1 MAQKFPFEINADKY
15 SRQLWSKQAYLYLA
29 EFFRK
34 AVFDTNVQV
43 IEGGTIDDYRF
54 SGPAEDWRLPAG
66 GGESIY
72 SSYFKVI
79 DASTTYGETV
89 TPKIRIFDGHDDT
102 SPYCGPVA
110 VNGVESW
117 PSLQTVELETEE
129 DEVLSQSVWIC
140 AYVVSSD
147 GVVNAEIVLSPAV
160 ERPLPT
166 NNAYA
171 FIPILVA
178 IINPTGGM
186 SFSVH
191 QEHYG
196 PIDIHAAFF
205 SGNVWFTGVKSV
217 IGPPTGKYLTV
228 NIVTGETEYSDSVPV
243 NVDIWNSYEVARL
256 AGEGEDAVYEAEMN
270 RVCGDVRVDLSPY
283 AQIPGGTGQT

>member
-1 MAQKFPFEINADKY
+1 MNRFRDNYEAPGLLRTIAQWMNDVGRFLNGIN
-15 SRQLWSKQAYLYLA
+15 
-29 EFFRK
+29 
-34 AVFDTNVQV
+34 VVGNGH
-43 IEGGTIDDYRF
+43 IEENARGSVTITVGR
-54 SGPAEDWRLPAG
+54 GEAG
-66 GGESIY
+66 GGVGSIY

-79 DASTTYGETV
+79 DASTTDDGIV

-110 VNGVESW
+110 VNGVECAPW
-117 PSLQTVELETEE
+117 PSSQTVVLETEE

-147 GVVNAEIVLSPAV
+147 GVVSAEIVLSPAV
-160 ERPLPT
+160 ERPIPT
-166 NNAYA
+166 YNAYA
-171 FIPILVA
+171 FLPILVA
-178 IINPTGGM
+178 TINPTGGM

-205 SGNVWFTGVKSV
+205 SGNVWFTGVKSL
-217 IGPPTGKYLTV
+217 IGPPEGKYLTV

-243 NVDIWNSYEVARL
+243 DVDMWNTYEVARL
-256 AGEGEDAVYEAEMN
+256 VGDEGEDAVYEAELN

-283 AQIPGGTGQT
+283 AQIPGGTGAT